1 MAIALTDFKAMIGF
15 RPLSL
20 LWSNL
25 QSYSEVESLVGE
37 SVYNG
42 VKDAF
47 ERYETEDRILTPAS
61 NEHWK

>member
-1 MAIALTDFKAMIGF
+1 MCLFWARFT
-15 RPLSL
+15 RPENCHGSAQAVLRTLPWSCLLSFSKL
-20 LWSNL
+20 RVDML
-25 QSYSEVESLVGE
+25 
-37 SVYNG
+37 